1 MSEVFTQDVAGCFA
15 DAVGPGGL
23 STTAFARHL
32 GIAGGALTRL
42 RTARDARRLPFL
54 TLPERRDD
62 LDAMAGLAARY
73 RDAFDDVLVLGTG
86 GSALGG
92 RALAEMAQPGPVPV
106 TGAPRLHVLDNVDPA
121 RVDAVLAACAPARTG
136 VLAISKSGGTVE
148 TLCQTGIVLD
158 WLREALGEAAL
169 PGRAT
174 VMTEAADTP
183 LGRVAGRFDLPV
195 LGHDP
200 DLGGR
205 FSVLATGAVPA
216 MLAGLDA
223 SALRAGA
230 AEVTHAVL
238 DAGEPAK
245 AAAAVGAA
253 IQVGLPAER
262 GVAETVFMPYSD
274 RLAGVARWFRQLWAE
289 SLGKDGGGTTPI
301 DALGAVDQHSQLQL
315 YLAGPAN
322 KLYTLVRV
330 PAAGTGG
337 RMPADLAADPGL
349 THLGGRTMGDLLDAE
364 AAATAESLMQHG
376 RPVRQFHVPRLDAYA
391 LGALLQHFMLETAVA
406 ADMLGVNA
414 FDQPAVEDGKRRAKS
429 YLTAMGSGGGVP

>member
-1 MSEVFTQDVAGCFA
+1 MVEVFSQDVAGCFA

-23 STTAFARHL
+23 TMTAFARYL
-32 GIAGGALTRL
+32 ESAGGALARL
-42 RTARDARRLPFL
+42 RAARAAGQHPFL
-54 TLPERRDD
+54 TVPDRRDD
-62 LDAMAGLAARY
+62 LEAMAELAARY

-86 GSALGG
+86 GSVLGG
-92 RALAEMAQPGPVPV
+92 RALACAAQPGPLPV
-106 TGAPRLHVLDNVDPA
+106 ADAPRLHVLDNVDPA
-121 RVDAVLAACAPARTG
+121 RVDAVLAACDPARTG

-148 TLCQTGIVLD
+148 TLCQFAVVLD
-158 WLREALGEAAL
+158 WLRGTLGESAL
-169 PGRAT
+169 PERAA
-174 VMTEAADTP
+174 VMTEARDTP
-183 LGRVAGRFDLPV
+183 LGRLAAQFGLPG

-205 FSVLATGAVPA
+205 FSVFVTGSVPA

-223 SALRAGA
+223 AALRAGA

-238 DAGEPAK
+238 DAKEPAK

-262 GVAETVFMPYSD
+262 GVAQSVLMPYSD
-274 RLAGVARWFRQLWAE
+274 RLAGFARWFRQLWAE
-289 SLGKDGGGTTPI
+289 SLGKDGTGTTPI

-315 YLAGPAN
+315 YLAGPAD

-330 PAAGTGG
+330 PAAGTGA
-337 RMPADLAADPGL
+337 RVPADLAADSGL
-349 THLGGRTMGDLLDAE
+349 THLRGRTMGDLLDAE

-376 RPVRQFHVPRLDAYA
+376 RPVRQIHVPNLDAYA
-391 LGALLQHFMLETAVA
+391 LGALLQHFMLETAIA

-414 FDQPAVEDGKRRAKS
+414 FDQPAVEDGKRRARAH
-429 YLTAMGSGGGVP
+429 LAAMGGGAS